1 MTLRNQISS
10 NETIIWEGKK
20 DVKVSIL
27 EGIFNPL
34 LPFAIV
40 WLLIDTGFIGVF
52 MGGFVSSGTPALF
65 TLGTAGFFLIHLM
78 PVWLYLFGVLTAGM
92 KAKNTEY
99 LITDR
104 AIYIQ
109 TGVFKTVTEMKPF
122 ADLSHVTVSQGIF
135 DKMCGTGDVIT
146 VCSHVSTTSEGG
158 HSHGMNIDN
167 IKDYESVFRLVK
179 EYQEAIYTDT
189 MYPNDLRPRENHG
202 YNTTY
207 VGSDRRNP
215 WN

>member
-1 MTLRNQISS
+1 
-10 NETIIWEGKK
+10 
-20 DVKVSIL
+20 
-27 EGIFNPL
+27 
-34 LPFAIV
+34 
-40 WLLIDTGFIGVF
+40 
-52 MGGFVSSGTPALF
+52 
-65 TLGTAGFFLIHLM
+65 
-78 PVWLYLFGVLTAGM
+78 
-92 KAKNTEY
+92 
-99 LITDR
+99 
-104 AIYIQ
+104 
-109 TGVFKTVTEMKPF
+109 
-122 ADLSHVTVSQGIF
+122 
-135 DKMCGTGDVIT
+135 MCGTGDVIT
-146 VCSHVSTTSEGG
+146 VCSHVSTTSEGR

>member
-34 LPFAIV
+34 LPFALV
-40 WLLIDTGFIGVF
+40 WLLVDTGFIIGF
-52 MGGFVSSGTPALF
+52 MGSFISSGTSAFL
-65 TLGTAGFFLIHLM
+65 TLGTAGFFLVHLM
-78 PVWLYLFGVLTAGM
+78 PVWIYLFGVLTAGL

-99 LITDR
+99 LITDKG
-104 AIYIQ
+104 IYIQ
-109 TGVFKTVTEMKPF
+109 TGGVKTVTEMKPF

-146 VCSHVSTTSEGG
+146 VCSHVSTTSERG

-167 IKDYESVFRLVK
+167 IKDYERVFLLVK
-179 EYQEAIYTDT
+179 EYQEAIYTDI
-189 MYPNDLRPRENHG
+189 MYPNDLRPGENHG

-215 WN
+215 WS

>member
-1 MTLRNQISS
+1 M
-10 NETIIWEGKK
+10 
-20 DVKVSIL
+20 
-27 EGIFNPL
+27 
-34 LPFAIV
+34 
-40 WLLIDTGFIGVF
+40 
-52 MGGFVSSGTPALF
+52 
-65 TLGTAGFFLIHLM
+65 
-78 PVWLYLFGVLTAGM
+78 
-92 KAKNTEY
+92 
-99 LITDR
+99 
-104 AIYIQ
+104 
-109 TGVFKTVTEMKPF
+109 TEMKPF